1 MNINISVDESNYFYK
16 LLVLL
21 NDIPPFSK
29 VRPRELE
36 LYAHIL
42 KYYHAH
48 SRWPL
53 NEIND
58 LIFCAKFRIQ
68 LAEDVGIEVSGVYN
82 LMKGLRQA
90 GIIGRDK
97 LVPKY
102 IIPKTKSLTFNFIST
117 E

>member
-1 MNINISVDESNYFYK
+1 MNINVTADEGTYFHK
-16 LLVLL
+16 LLILL

-29 VRPRELE
+29 IRPRELE

-42 KYYHAH
+42 KFYHAH

-53 NEIND
+53 NEINN
-58 LIFCAKFRIQ
+58 LIFCADFRVQ
-68 LAEDVGIEVSGVYN
+68 LAIAIDIEVSGVYN
-82 LMKGLRQA
+82 LMQGLRKA
-90 GIIGRDK
+90 GIIEKDK

-102 IIPKTKSLTFNFIST
+102 IIPKSKSLTFNFVST